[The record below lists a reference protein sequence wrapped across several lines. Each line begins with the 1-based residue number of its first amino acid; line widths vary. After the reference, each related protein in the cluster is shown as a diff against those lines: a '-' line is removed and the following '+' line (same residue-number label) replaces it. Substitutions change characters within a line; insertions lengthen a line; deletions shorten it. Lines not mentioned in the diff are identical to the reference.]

1 VIDPTQTNNRF
12 NTLHE
17 QGAGIILTSD
27 FFSKIVRAYVRNP
40 FLQLQTIPQ
49 VLLQRFEGMNTAQSN
64 DKREAI
70 LDAAHKRFAHYG
82 LAKVTMDEIAA
93 DLGISKAALYYY
105 FSAKEDV
112 FRHVVASEQQDFAK
126 RIEAIIDGNIG
137 APGKLREYFAQHLN
151 LLGSL
156 LDLGRAS
163 ESIKPIMREL
173 FRGFSDTEV
182 GFLTAILGEGKKH
195 GDFGIDAPE
204 TTALLV
210 QHVLQGLRIRFVK
223 TLKSD
228 EPTGS
233 EIEVYRGDV
242 QQFLE
247 ILLTGISHKHNG
259 VVKV

>member
-1 VIDPTQTNNRF
+1 
-12 NTLHE
+12 
-17 QGAGIILTSD
+17 
-27 FFSKIVRAYVRNP
+27 
-40 FLQLQTIPQ
+40 
-49 VLLQRFEGMNTAQSN
+49 MNTAHCQ
-64 DKREAI
+64 DKRVAI
-70 LDAAHKRFAHYG
+70 LNAAHKRFAHYG

-105 FSAKEDV
+105 FPAKEDV
-112 FRHVVASEQQDFAK
+112 FRHVVAAEQQDFTK
-126 RIEAIIDGNIG
+126 RVEAIIDGDSG

-173 FRGFSDTEV
+173 FRGFSDTEI
-182 GFLTAILGEGKKH
+182 GFLTAILGEGKKN
-195 GDFGIDAPE
+195 GNFAIDAPDN
-204 TTALLV
+204 TALLV

-242 QQFLE
+242 RQFLE
-247 ILLTGISHKHNG
+247 ILLKGISHKHNG